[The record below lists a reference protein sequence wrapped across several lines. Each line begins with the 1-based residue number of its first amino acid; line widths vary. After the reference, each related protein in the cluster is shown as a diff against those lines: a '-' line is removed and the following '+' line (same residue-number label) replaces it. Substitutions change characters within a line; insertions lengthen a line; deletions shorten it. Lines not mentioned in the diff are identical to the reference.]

1 MLTIKT
7 YEKLHKFVNAFKQKK
22 LNLLIIVSRG
32 GLGKTFIAEDTLI
45 EQAPLIITG
54 HCTPLRL
61 YMEVLER
68 TREEKDFMLVFDD
81 VDALLLNKDVVA
93 LLKQLCDTKKVKT
106 IKYLTTSP
114 ILKKMPSEFETSCK
128 VIMLMNTLKPEEPN
142 VRALMSRAHLVH
154 FTPPDIEILNYMK
167 NWATDK
173 VILKFIEQYA
183 SFSKAL
189 NLRVYVRAKEL
200 KDSKL
205 NWKQEV
211 INVLK
216 IDQKL
221 FEISNLLQ
229 KYETDKERVEEFIKK
244 GFSRMTYFRYKK
256 LFLAKT
262 SKQIKSKY
270 NINKK

>member
-7 YEKLHKFVNAFKQKK
+7 YKELQNFISAFGQKK

-32 GLGKTFIAEDTLI
+32 GLGKTFIVEDALI

-68 TREEKDFMLVFDD
+68 TKEEKDFILVFDD

-93 LLKQLCDTKKVKT
+93 LLKQLCDTKEVKT

-142 VRALMSRAHLVH
+142 VRALMSRAHLLN
-154 FTPPDIEILNYMK
+154 FTPPDKEIFDYMK

-173 VILKFIEQYA
+173 VILRFIEQYA
-183 SFSKAL
+183 PFSKAL

-200 KDSKL
+200 KNSKL

-211 INVLK
+211 VNVLK

-221 FEISNLLQ
+221 FEISNLLK
-229 KYETDKERVEEFIKK
+229 KYKTDKERVKEFVDK
-244 GFSRMTYFRYKK
+244 GLGARITFFRYKK

-262 SKQIKSKY
+262 SQS
-270 NINKK
+270 NNL